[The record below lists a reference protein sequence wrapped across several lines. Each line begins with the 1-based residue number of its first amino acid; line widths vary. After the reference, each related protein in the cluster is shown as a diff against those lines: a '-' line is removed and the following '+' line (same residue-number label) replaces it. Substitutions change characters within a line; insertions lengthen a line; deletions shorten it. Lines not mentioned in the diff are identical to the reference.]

1 MQNHNINPNFNPATE
16 KQLDHVEQISN
27 DLLSCEQRIQV
38 GRLIN
43 SCSGLFKFIVS
54 HVPPLSVFEA
64 IDLYFTK
71 FQKKKSPIRRKQQ
84 FGDYENQMFFV
95 LMYMFLGS
103 TFKDAVNEI
112 EELKETY
119 TDGKIES
126 FTSFDYHYQNNENF
140 RSLVNKDKK
149 SKFKK

>member
-126 FTSFDYHYQNNENF
+126 FTSFDYHYHNNENF